1 MKCIVVI
8 KGVTVEDYQRIRMDL
23 VQQME
28 TRGMIIPLFAL
39 LPADYSDIEI
49 IWLDEEMEKD
59 LFAKSLHEVIKK

>member
-39 LPADYSDIEI
+39 LPTDYLDIEI
-49 IWLDEEMEKD
+49 VWLDEEMEKD
-59 LFAKSLHEVIKK
+59 LFSKSLQEVIKK